1 MQEDRRDTEA
11 QEWVPTLGR
20 WGIQKQDNFFAFTV
34 KSGPALNLYTDTE
47 EGMKQLVKR
56 ERKRLEVTATEE

>member
-11 QEWVPTLGR
+11 QKWVPTLGR

-34 KSGPALNLYTDTE
+34 KSGPALNLYTDIE

-56 ERKRLEVTATEE
+56 ERKGLEVTATEE